1 MAAFFLFA
9 KKNMDYDE
17 LRKTLDWLQTL
28 KFNVGWPDG
37 NKTADTAYENL
48 QRKKRTGKNQP
59 SLKKPVSLALI
70 GRTLNYGREPG
81 VTAEGVR
88 YGRIP
93 ARPFMKVAVDIAA
106 KKFPRILKKYV
117 PMLTSGMMTRE
128 TFKTYVGQRLRDCVV
143 EAMRKSEAYTPLAP
157 STVKRRRNR
166 SNVPLIDTGTLLSSV
181 SFEVIEGV

>member
-1 MAAFFLFA
+1 MEYSKL
-9 KKNMDYDE
+9 KE
-17 LRKTLDWLQTL
+17 TLDWLQTL
-28 KFNVGWPDG
+28 KFNVGWVDG
-37 NKTADTAYENL
+37 NKTADQAYQNL
-48 QRKKRTGKNQP
+48 RRKKKTGKNQP

-70 GRTLNYGREPG
+70 ARTLNYGREPG

-106 KKFPRILKKYV
+106 KKFPRILKKYM
-117 PMLTSGMMTRE
+117 PMLMSGILTRE
-128 TFKTYVGQRLRDCVV
+128 SFKTYVGKRLRDCVV
-143 EAMRKSEAYTPLAP
+143 KAMRKSEAYTPLAH
-157 STVKRRRNR
+157 STIERRRNR

>member
-1 MAAFFLFA
+1 MEYSKL
-9 KKNMDYDE
+9 KE
-17 LRKTLDWLQTL
+17 TLDWLQSL
-28 KFNVGWPDG
+28 KFNVGWVDG
-37 NKTADTAYENL
+37 NKTADQAYQNL
-48 QRKKRTGKNQP
+48 RRKKKTGKNQP

-117 PMLTSGMMTRE
+117 PMLTSGIMTRE
-128 TFKTYVGQRLRDCVV
+128 EFKTYVGERLRDCVV

-157 STVKRRRNR
+157 STIKARRKH
-166 SNVPLIDTGTLLSSV
+166 SSVPLIDTGTLIKSV